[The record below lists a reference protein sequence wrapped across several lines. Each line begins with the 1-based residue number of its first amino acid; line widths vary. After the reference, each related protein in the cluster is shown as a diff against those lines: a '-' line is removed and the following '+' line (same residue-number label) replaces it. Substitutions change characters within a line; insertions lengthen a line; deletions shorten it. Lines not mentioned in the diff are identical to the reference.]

1 MAFLLPEGKLF
12 FCNTCKEGKPPGSNG
27 HKGIAETRC
36 LMAFVNVSMAALP
49 NKLLTPLPIDN
60 PALMLFSNKVKL
72 PREAFGAAPH
82 LKMIGVL
89 ATGYD
94 IVDIDAAREKNVTVC
109 NVPSYSAAFTA
120 QSTLALLLE
129 LTHNV
134 GAHDNAVK
142 DSLWSKHE
150 YFSFWNYPLV
160 ELDGK
165 TLVIVG
171 LGNIGRKV
179 AMIAKAFG
187 MNVLAAQLPGREAK
201 SDAEFPYVPLDEA
214 VAQADVISFHCPAT
228 PETRGLLNAELLARL
243 KPSTLI
249 VNASRGALVNEE
261 DLARALW
268 ENKIAGY
275 ATDVLNSEPP
285 PKDNPLLHAP
295 NCIITPHLSW
305 ASPESRQ
312 RLLNA
317 SVENLR
323 RYLHE
328 NPQNVV
334 S

>member
-1 MAFLLPEGKLF
+1 MNIVILDTLPLNPGDLDWSPLRELGVLRLHANTKPDELF
-12 FCNTCKEGKPPGSNG
+12 ERIEN
-27 HKGIAETRC
+27 AE
-36 LMAFVNVSMAALP
+36 
-49 NKLLTPLPIDN
+49 II
-60 PALMLFSNKVKL
+60 FSNKVKL
-72 PREAFGAAPH
+72 PREAFRAPSQ

-94 IVDIDAAREKNVTVC
+94 IVDIEAARENGVTVC

-129 LTHNV
+129 LTHHI
-134 GAHDNAVK
+134 GAHDDAVK
-142 DSLWSKHE
+142 DGLWTKRE

-165 TLVIVG
+165 TLLIVG

-179 AMIAKAFG
+179 AAIATAIG
-187 MNVLAAQLPGREAK
+187 MNVIAAQLPGREVK
-201 SDAEFPYVPLDEA
+201 TDSEFSYLPFNEA
-214 VAQADVISFHCPAT
+214 VAQADVISLHCPAT
-228 PETRGLLNAELLARL
+228 PQTRGLINAELLSRL

-249 VNASRGALVNEE
+249 VNAARGALVDESELALALEE
-261 DLARALW
+261 RR
-268 ENKIAGY
+268 IAGY
-275 ATDVLNSEPP
+275 AADVLSTEPP

-305 ASPESRQ
+305 ASPEARR

-323 RYLHE
+323 AFLNG